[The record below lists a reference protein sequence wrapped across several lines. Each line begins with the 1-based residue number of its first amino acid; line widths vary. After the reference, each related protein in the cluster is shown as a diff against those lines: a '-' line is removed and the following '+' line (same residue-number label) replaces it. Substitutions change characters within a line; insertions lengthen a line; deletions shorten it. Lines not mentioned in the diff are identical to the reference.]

1 MTRKVAVIVKDKDR
15 QYEGLRVSLGLL
27 LERHQVDMFV
37 LNHEISLREEY
48 LENMS
53 FIDEMNGA
61 RFSNHPT
68 NVERHGFRMVSVE
81 DMAAQLREHDVL
93 IPF

>member
-1 MTRKVAVIVKDKDR
+1 MTRKVAVIVKDEGR

-37 LNHEISLREEY
+37 LDYEISLSEEY

-53 FIDEMNGA
+53 FIDEMGGA

-68 NVERHGFRMVSVE
+68 NVERHGFRMISVE
-81 DMAAQLREHDVL
+81 DVAASLREHDVL

>member
-1 MTRKVAVIVKDKDR
+1 VTRRVAVIVKDKDR

-27 LERHQVDMFV
+27 LERHQVDMLV
-37 LNHEISLREEY
+37 LDHEISLSEEY

-53 FIDEMNGA
+53 FIDEMGGA
-61 RFSNHPT
+61 RFSNHPA
-68 NVERHGFRMVSVE
+68 NVERHGFRMISVE
-81 DMAAQLREHDVL
+81 GTVAHLREHDVL